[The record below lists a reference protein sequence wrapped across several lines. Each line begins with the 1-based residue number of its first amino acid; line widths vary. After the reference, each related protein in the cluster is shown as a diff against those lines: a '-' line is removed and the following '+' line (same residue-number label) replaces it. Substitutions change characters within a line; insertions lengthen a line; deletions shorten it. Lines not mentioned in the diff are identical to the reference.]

1 MNSDWI
7 VLVII
12 FMFIAALLWTAFGN
26 TDVHS
31 DEE

>member
-12 FMFIAALLWTAFGN
+12 FMFIAALLWTASGN
-26 TDVHS
+26 NGVHS